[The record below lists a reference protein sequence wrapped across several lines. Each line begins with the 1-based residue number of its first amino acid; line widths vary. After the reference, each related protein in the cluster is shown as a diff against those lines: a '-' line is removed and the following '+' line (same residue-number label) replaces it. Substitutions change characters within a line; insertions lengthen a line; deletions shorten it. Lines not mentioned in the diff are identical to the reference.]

1 MKLINCNRFSF
12 LVVIAAL
19 FLAASCKK
27 ESYITSPNAILRT
40 SADTLHF
47 DTVFTTLG
55 STTQFSKVFNLN
67 NQKLKLSSL
76 TLKGG
81 SGSFFKLNVDGI
93 SGTNFSNIELEP
105 NDSLYMFA
113 TVRIDPNASNLPF
126 LVRDSIEIKYNGNT
140 KWIQLQAYGKNARFL
155 KNTRVTSDSSFTNSM
170 PIVILGSLTIEQNKT
185 LTIQKGTQLYIHANA
200 PIIVNGTLK
209 AIGDTNA
216 NDKII
221 FQGIRID
228 EPYRDYPG
236 SWPYIYF
243 SPSSK
248 DNQLQHC
255 IIKNAYQG
263 VVAENPSS
271 NSNPKVTID
280 QCIFNNIYDKALLC
294 SNSSLTARN
303 CLISN
308 CGFGFYAIS
317 GGTYNFNHC
326 TFASFSNYY
335 LSHKESLIT
344 LSNTTNDL
352 SNSNALNVSVNNSII
367 YGDGGFVENEII
379 VPKNNPAVG
388 FTVSCNSILYRQKTN
403 PANVTITN
411 SLKDVN
417 PNFEQIDY
425 TKNIFNYNIKSNSP
439 CINTALAPSL
449 AVDLDGKPRP
459 LGPNP
464 DMGCYE
470 KQ

>member
-1 MKLINCNRFSF
+1 MKFFNLRSTFF
-12 LVVIAAL
+12 LGLMSCL
-19 FLAASCKK
+19 FLISSCKK
-27 ESYITSPNAILRT
+27 ESFITSADAVLRT
-40 SADTLHF
+40 SEDTLHF

-55 STTQFSKVFNLN
+55 STTQYLKIFNLN

-81 SGSFFKLNVDGI
+81 ASSFFKLNIDGI
-93 SGTNFSNIELEP
+93 AGTNFKDLELEA
-105 NDSLYMFA
+105 NDSMYMFA
-113 TVRIDPNASNLPF
+113 TVRIDPNMANLPF
-126 LVRDSIEIKYNGNT
+126 LVRDSIEIIYNGNT

-155 KNTRVTSDSSFTNSM
+155 NNVKVTTDSSFTNSM
-170 PIVILGSLTIEQNKT
+170 PIVILGSLTININKT
-185 LTIQKGTQLYIHANA
+185 LTIQKGTQLYIHPNA

-209 AIGDTNA
+209 AIGDTTLS
-216 NDKII
+216 DKII

-228 EPYRDYPG
+228 DPYKNYPG

-243 SPSSK
+243 SSTSK

-255 IIKNAYQG
+255 IIKNSYQG
-263 VVAENPSS
+263 IVAENPAS
-271 NSNPKVTID
+271 NSNPKITLD
-280 QCIFNNIYDKALLC
+280 QCIFDNIYDKALLC

-308 CGFGFYAIS
+308 SGFGFYAVA

-352 SNSNALNVSVNNSII
+352 SSSNALNVTLNNSII
-367 YGDGGFVENEII
+367 YGDGGFVENEISI
-379 VPKNNPAVG
+379 PKTNPAVG
-388 FTVSCNSILYRQKTN
+388 FTVNCNSILYKQKNNPTN
-403 PANVTITN
+403 VAITN

-417 PNFEQIDY
+417 PVFEEIDY
-425 TKNIFNYNIKSNSP
+425 TKNIFNFHIKSNSP
-439 CINTALAPSL
+439 CVNAAQAASL
-449 AVDLDGKPRP
+449 PVDLDGKSRP
-459 LGPNP
+459 VGIRA
-464 DMGCYE
+464 DIGCYE